1 MLLPATKMDYRKN
14 SSTWLMFL
22 LLFVFACSADPKE
35 GRQNPVP
42 ADPRDPLLK
51 ANQHLV
57 RNEDQRIEAYIQ
69 RYQLILRQSASGLR
83 YSITGKGEGNSLK
96 EGDRVS
102 LAYTLSLLDGSRLY
116 SSDTD
121 GRLEFTLGK
130 AEMNNGLEEAILMMK
145 TGNQAKII
153 VPSHL
158 GYGLLGDGERIPA
171 RATLVYQI
179 NELKVIS
186 R

>member
-1 MLLPATKMDYRKN
+1 MVQRFWRLILAVLIT
-14 SSTWLMFL
+14 
-22 LLFVFACSADPKE
+22 ACSSDPAVHKQT
-35 GRQNPVP
+35 QNT

-57 RNEDQRIEAYIQ
+57 RTEDQRIEAYIQ
-69 RYQLILRQSASGLR
+69 RYQLNLKQTASGLR
-83 YSITGKGEGNSLK
+83 YAITGRGHGNPPK
-96 EGDRVS
+96 EGQRVS
-102 LAYTLSLLDGSRLY
+102 IDYTLSLLDGSLCYTSRN
-116 SSDTD
+116 D
-121 GRLEFTLGK
+121 GLLEFTLGK
-130 AEMNNGLEEAILMMK
+130 SETNNGLEEAILMMK